1 MWRVRWTQLRQFL
14 AQIFLRRPKIK
25 ELSAGMAL
33 AEGHDLYRELFE
45 NGQGLICIH
54 DFEGRLEEI
63 NPAAA
68 HLLGYE
74 PGELVGHSLAEVL
87 SPAGRSE
94 MGAYLARLHQE
105 DRVSGL
111 MRVVSKQ
118 GDEQIWMY
126 RNVRID
132 RPGRPPAVLGYG
144 IDVTERRRAE
154 KALERSERQYRELF
168 EMSGELIQ
176 SVNTEGR
183 FEYVNPHWLT
193 TLGYSED
200 EILGHSFMEFLLP
213 SELPHCMDVFAEL
226 RQGKAIP
233 QIETV
238 FVAKDGRHVFV
249 EGSSVASFKDGQF
262 LATRGFFRDVTE
274 RKRLEADRQLHL
286 DRIERQNVD
295 LELRNRE
302 IEKADRLKSAFL
314 DAMSHELRTP
324 LTSIMGFSDLLA
336 EDSDMTA
343 QQQLYLGYIRQGSR
357 HLLQLIN
364 DVLDFSKI
372 EAGNLDLTVVEVD
385 LEHIAAESVSTI
397 DPLAVQREIHLESD
411 VPTGL
416 AVRADRLRL
425 KQVLLNLLGNAVKFT
440 PAGGVVRLSASMQD
454 GAVCVAVRD
463 TGVGIPPEEQEMIFA
478 GFHQVGYSTRGIREG
493 AGLGLAIVRRLIEQQ
508 GGKIWVESEPGQGSC
523 FTFRLPA
530 SHRVPIA
537 C

>member
-1 MWRVRWTQLRQFL
+1 LRLARWLRAL
-14 AQIFLRRPKIK
+14 ARKFRRQPKTGNPSDS
-25 ELSAGMAL
+25 LAL

-54 DFEGRLEEI
+54 DFDGRFEEV

-68 HLLGYE
+68 RLLGYE
-74 PGELVGHSLAEVL
+74 PGELVGCYLEEVL
-87 SPAGRSE
+87 SPAVRHE
-94 MGAYLARLHQE
+94 ADTYLARLRQE
-105 DRVSGL
+105 ERVSGL
-111 MRVVSKQ
+111 VRVVSKQ
-118 GDEQIWMY
+118 GAEQVWMY
-126 RNVRID
+126 RNVRIE

-144 IDVTERRRAE
+144 IDVTEQRRVE
-154 KALERSERQYRELF
+154 KA
-168 EMSGELIQ
+168 
-176 SVNTEGR
+176 
-183 FEYVNPHWLT
+183 
-193 TLGYSED
+193 
-200 EILGHSFMEFLLP
+200 
-213 SELPHCMDVFAEL
+213 
-226 RQGKAIP
+226 
-233 QIETV
+233 
-238 FVAKDGRHVFV
+238 
-249 EGSSVASFKDGQF
+249 
-262 LATRGFFRDVTE
+262 
-274 RKRLEADRQLHL
+274 LEADRQLYL
-286 DRIERQNVD
+286 DRIERQNLD

-336 EDSDMTA
+336 EETDLTA

-372 EAGNLDLTVVEVD
+372 EAGRLDLTVVEVD
-385 LEHIAAESVSTI
+385 LERLAAETVSTI
-397 DPLAVQREIHLESD
+397 DPLAVQREIRLESD
-411 VPTGL
+411 VPSGL

-440 PAGGVVRLSASMQD
+440 PAGGVVRLTACPQG
-454 GAVCVAVRD
+454 GAVCVAVQD

-478 GFHQVGYSTRGIREG
+478 GFHQVGCSTRGVREG

-508 GGKIWVESEPGQGSC
+508 GGKIWVESEPGQGSR

-530 SHRVPIA
+530 SRRVSVS

>member
-1 MWRVRWTQLRQFL
+1 VRLARWLR
-14 AQIFLRRPKIK
+14 
-25 ELSAGMAL
+25 AL
-33 AEGHDLYRELFE
+33 ARKFRRQPKTGNSSVSQALTEGHDLYRELFE

-54 DFEGRLEEI
+54 DFEGRLEEV

-74 PGELVGHSLAEVL
+74 PGELVGRHLEEVL
-87 SPAGRSE
+87 SPAVRPE
-94 MGAYLARLHQE
+94 MGAYLARLRLE
-105 DRVSGL
+105 ERVSGL

-118 GDEQIWMY
+118 GVEQVWMY
-126 RNVRID
+126 RNVRIE

-144 IDVTERRRAE
+144 IDVTEQRRAE
-154 KALERSERQYRELF
+154 A
-168 EMSGELIQ
+168 
-176 SVNTEGR
+176 
-183 FEYVNPHWLT
+183 
-193 TLGYSED
+193 
-200 EILGHSFMEFLLP
+200 
-213 SELPHCMDVFAEL
+213 A
-226 RQGKAIP
+226 
-233 QIETV
+233 
-238 FVAKDGRHVFV
+238 
-249 EGSSVASFKDGQF
+249 
-262 LATRGFFRDVTE
+262 
-274 RKRLEADRQLHL
+274 LEADRQLYL
-286 DRIERQNVD
+286 DRIERQNLD

-336 EDSDMTA
+336 EDADMTA

-372 EAGNLDLTVVEVD
+372 EAGRLDLTVVEVD
-385 LEHIAAESVSTI
+385 LERLAAETVSTI
-397 DPLAVQREIHLESD
+397 DPLAVQREIRLESD
-411 VPTGL
+411 VPSGL

-440 PAGGVVRLSASMQD
+440 PVGGVVRLTACPQG
-454 GAVCVAVRD
+454 GAVCVAVQD

-478 GFHQVGYSTRGIREG
+478 GFHQVGCSTRGVREG

-508 GGKIWVESEPGQGSC
+508 GGKIWVESEPGQGSR

-530 SHRVPIA
+530 SRRVPVS

>member
-1 MWRVRWTQLRQFL
+1 VRLARWLKVPQLL
-14 AQIFLRRPKIK
+14 AQIFRRRPKTDDR
-25 ELSAGMAL
+25 STSMVL
-33 AEGHDLYRELFE
+33 AEGHDLYREIFE

-54 DFEGRLEEI
+54 SFDGRFEEV

-74 PGELVGHSLAEVL
+74 PGELVGRSLEVVL
-87 SPAGRSE
+87 SPAVRPE
-94 MGAYLARLHQE
+94 MGAYLARLRQE
-105 DRVSGL
+105 ERVSGL

-118 GDEQIWMY
+118 GAEQIWMY
-126 RNVRID
+126 RNVRIE
-132 RPGRPPAVLGYG
+132 RPDRPPAVLGYG

-154 KALERSERQYRELF
+154 AALERSERRYRELF

-176 SVNTEGR
+176 SINTEGW
-183 FEYVNPHWLT
+183 FEYVNPQWLAI
-193 TLGYSED
+193 LGYSES
-200 EILGHSFMEFLLP
+200 EVIGHPFTEFLLP
-213 SELPHCMDVFAEL
+213 SEVPHCMEVFAEL
-226 RQGKAIP
+226 QQGKAMP
-233 QIETV
+233 HIETV

-249 EGSSVASFKDGQF
+249 EGSSVASFKDGRF
-262 LATRGFFRDVTE
+262 VATRGFFRDVTE
-274 RKRLEADRQLHL
+274 RKRLEDDRELYL
-286 DRIERQNVD
+286 DRIERQNLD

-302 IEKADRLKSAFL
+302 IEKADRLKSSFL

-336 EDSDMTA
+336 EDADMTA

-372 EAGNLDLTVVEVD
+372 EAGRLDLTVVEVD
-385 LEHIAAESVSTI
+385 LERLAAETVSTI
-397 DPLAVQREIHLESD
+397 DPLAVQREIRLESD
-411 VPTGL
+411 VPSGL

-440 PAGGVVRLSASMQD
+440 PAGGVVRLTACPQG
-454 GAVCVAVRD
+454 GAVCVVVQD
-463 TGVGIPPEEQEMIFA
+463 TGVGIPPEEHEMIFA
-478 GFHQVGYSTRGIREG
+478 GFHQVGCSTRGIREG

-508 GGKIWVESEPGQGSC
+508 GGKIWVESEPGQGSR

-530 SHRVPIA
+530 SRRVPVS

>member
-1 MWRVRWTQLRQFL
+1 VRFARWFRVRQFL
-14 AQIFLRRPKIK
+14 AQRLKRQPKTT
-25 ELSAGMAL
+25 ELSTGTVL

-54 DFEGRLEEI
+54 DFEGRLEEV

-74 PGELVGHSLAEVL
+74 PAELVGRSLADVL
-87 SPAGRSE
+87 SPEGRSE
-94 MGAYLARLHQE
+94 MGAYLARLRQE
-105 DRVSGL
+105 ERVSGL
-111 MRVVSKQ
+111 MRVVTRQ

-154 KALERSERQYRELF
+154 QAREAERQLY
-168 EMSGELIQ
+168 M
-176 SVNTEGR
+176 
-183 FEYVNPHWLT
+183 
-193 TLGYSED
+193 
-200 EILGHSFMEFLLP
+200 
-213 SELPHCMDVFAEL
+213 
-226 RQGKAIP
+226 
-233 QIETV
+233 
-238 FVAKDGRHVFV
+238 
-249 EGSSVASFKDGQF
+249 
-262 LATRGFFRDVTE
+262 
-274 RKRLEADRQLHL
+274 
-286 DRIERQNVD
+286 DRIERQNID

-336 EDSDMTA
+336 EDADMTA

-372 EAGNLDLTVVEVD
+372 EAGSLDLTVVEVELD
-385 LEHIAAESVSTI
+385 RLAAETVSTI
-397 DPLAVQREIHLESD
+397 DPLAVQREIQLESD
-411 VPTGL
+411 VPPGL
-416 AVRADRLRL
+416 TVRADRHRL
-425 KQVLLNLLGNAVKFT
+425 KQVLLNLLGNAIKFT
-440 PAGGVVRLSASMQD
+440 PAGGVVRLTASRQE
-454 GAVCVAVRD
+454 GAVAVAVQD
-463 TGVGIPPEEQEMIFA
+463 TGIGIPPEEHEMIFA
-478 GFHQVGYSTRGIREG
+478 GFHQVGCSTRGIREG

-508 GGKIWVESEPGQGSC
+508 GGKIWVESEPGQGSR

-530 SHRVPIA
+530 SQRVPAA
-537 C
+537 CSTC

>member
-1 MWRVRWTQLRQFL
+1 
-14 AQIFLRRPKIK
+14 
-25 ELSAGMAL
+25 
-33 AEGHDLYRELFE
+33 
-45 NGQGLICIH
+45 
-54 DFEGRLEEI
+54 
-63 NPAAA
+63 
-68 HLLGYE
+68 
-74 PGELVGHSLAEVL
+74 
-87 SPAGRSE
+87 
-94 MGAYLARLHQE
+94 
-105 DRVSGL
+105 
-111 MRVVSKQ
+111 
-118 GDEQIWMY
+118 MY

-176 SVNTEGR
+176 SINAEGR
-183 FEYVNPHWLT
+183 FEYVNPHWLA
-193 TLGYSED
+193 TLGYAED
-200 EILGHSFMEFLLP
+200 EILGHSFTEFLLP
-213 SELPHCMDVFAEL
+213 SELPHCQDVFTEL

-249 EGSSVASFKDGQF
+249 EGSSVASFKDGHF

-336 EDSDMTA
+336 EDADMTA

-372 EAGNLDLTVVEVD
+372 
-385 LEHIAAESVSTI
+385 

-411 VPTGL
+411 VPSGL
-416 AVRADRLRL
+416 TVRADRHRL
-425 KQVLLNLLGNAVKFT
+425 KQVLLNLLGNAIKFT
-440 PAGGVVRLSASMQD
+440 PAGGVVRLTASQQE
-454 GAVCVAVRD
+454 GAVSVAVRD
-463 TGVGIPPEEQEMIFA
+463 TGIGIPPEEQEMIFA
-478 GFHQVGYSTRGIREG
+478 GFHQVGCSTRGIREG

-530 SHRVPIA
+530 SRRVPVA